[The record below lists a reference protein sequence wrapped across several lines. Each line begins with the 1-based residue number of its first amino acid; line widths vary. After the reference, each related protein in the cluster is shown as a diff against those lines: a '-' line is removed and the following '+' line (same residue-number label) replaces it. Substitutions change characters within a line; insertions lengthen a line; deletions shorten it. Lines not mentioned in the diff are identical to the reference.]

1 MSKSK
6 AVAGTVK
13 KTTGKVSLSNIC
25 DLCTGPFK
33 PSEEVLQCDGS
44 CQLLMHRYCA
54 GISRHHYQELTDSSV
69 PFMCL
74 LCSRQLHK
82 AEIQVLQSELASL
95 KAELAELRAL
105 VSPAKASALPRKL
118 FH

>member
-1 MSKSK
+1 
-6 AVAGTVK
+6 
-13 KTTGKVSLSNIC
+13 
-25 DLCTGPFK
+25 
-33 PSEEVLQCDGS
+33 
-44 CQLLMHRYCA
+44 MHRYCA
-54 GISRHHYQELTDSSV
+54 GISRRHYQELTDSSV

-118 FH
+118 FRRS